1 MAIFDG
7 TIFDG
12 PEDWIV
18 ALLHQQA
25 YLPPFL
31 LITAEEAGV
40 PLPVPGDVVITYI
53 GYQVSKGV
61 LPYAVAFVL
70 LLLAVLVGSSIL
82 YYLSSRY
89 GQRIVLQFGKYL
101 HVDAQKLLTVEEKF
115 KRYGPWVIILGRHIP
130 GFRIPIT
137 IFAGMSS
144 ISYRTFILST
154 FVSVIFWIALYLA
167 IGKSLG
173 AKTVSLL
180 HAHHGYYLFVVVP
193 IVIVLLYVL
202 YATLYK
208 QNHTK
213 EKEGEK
219 K

>member
-180 HAHHGYYLFVVVP
+180 HAHRGYYLFVLVP

-208 QNHTK
+208 PNRAK
-213 EKEGEK
+213 EMEREK

>member
-1 MAIFDG
+1 MGIFDG

-25 YLPPFL
+25 YLAPVL
-31 LITAEEAGV
+31 LLTAEEAGI
-40 PLPVPGDVVITYI
+40 PLPVPGDVVIAYM

-61 LPYAVAFVL
+61 LPYAVAFLL

-82 YYLSSRY
+82 YALASRY

-137 IFAGMSS
+137 IFAGMSG
-144 ISYRTFILST
+144 IPYRTFLLST
-154 FVSVIFWIALYLA
+154 CISVIFWIALYLA
-167 IGKSLG
+167 IGNSLG
-173 AKTVSLL
+173 AKTLSLL

-193 IVIVLLYVL
+193 IVIGLLYVL
-202 YATLYK
+202 YARLYK
-208 QNHTK
+208 PNRTK
-213 EKEGEK
+213 EQERK
-219 K
+219 KQ